1 MAARRASVYL
11 AGLILIG
18 TLTAC
23 SSSNPGADRAGDQG
37 ASSDSAVTATA
48 NPVPA
53 GTRPW
58 WIVGGSVTPGEVR
71 PDGPDPVRG
80 ALDALVAGP
89 TPGEAAFGAGT
100 AIEAG
105 VVVQSFTVGPD
116 GVATVDFNRKF
127 ETRDT
132 RPQVAQVVYT
142 LTQFPQVTKVRFLIE
157 GQPNGATG
165 VPPVGRSDLR
175 FPANPR

>member
-1 MAARRASVYL
+1 MTRRRLAAWL
-11 AGLILIG
+11 AGLL
-18 TLTAC
+18 LLLAATAAC
-23 SSSNPGADRAGDQG
+23 
-37 ASSDSAVTATA
+37 ASSPSTVDAPAPTDASTTAVTGSTT
-48 NPVPA
+48 PVAP

-58 WIVGGSVTPGEVR
+58 WLVGGTVTPGAVR

-89 TPGEAAFGAGT
+89 TPEEAAFGAGT
-100 AIEAG
+100 ALDKG
-105 VVVQSFTVGPD
+105 VVVNSLVVGAD

-142 LTQFPQVTKVRFLIE
+142 LTQFPQVAKVRFLID

-165 VPPVGRSDLR
+165 VPPIGRSDLR
-175 FPANPR
+175 FPTG